1 MKRYWRLWTSFLK
14 ISWMADLEY
23 RVNIVMRIIGEFF
36 WYTLQLSVFEVL
48 YTHTNTIAG
57 WDVQSMRVFMGTLFV
72 VDVLYMILVHENM
85 EGMWSMV
92 RKGDLDLYLVK
103 PVNSQFMISCRKVSV
118 SYVTNLILVLAY
130 LGWAIANLK
139 QPVSALQFVLFPFL
153 IVCGVVICYSMRF
166 MFATLTV
173 VLQEAGNIQFIWY
186 QLYRLATRP
195 DPIYPSFLRTAVL
208 TIFPVAFLA
217 SVPARVIIEGVN
229 WTLLIASPLLA
240 IGLLFLSNYLWE
252 SALKRYASASS

>member
-1 MKRYWRLWTSFLK
+1 MRYWRLWVSFLK
-14 ISWMADLEY
+14 VSWMADLEY
-23 RVNIVMRIIGEFF
+23 RVNIVLRIIGEFF
-36 WYTLQLSVFEVL
+36 WYALQLSVFEVL

-57 WDVQSMRVFMGTLFV
+57 WDVHSMRVFMGTLFL
-72 VDVLYMILVHENM
+72 VDVIYMIFVHENL
-85 EGMWSMV
+85 ENIWTLI

-118 SYVTNLILVLAY
+118 SYAMNLFLVGIY
-130 LGWAIANLK
+130 LGWAISELK
-139 QPVSALQFVLFPFL
+139 QPVGIAQYLAFP
-153 IVCGVVICYSMRF
+153 VMVISGSVIFYGLRF

-195 DPIYPSFLRTAVL
+195 DPIYPMFLRNVVL
-208 TIFPVAFLA
+208 TVFPVAFLA
-217 SVPARVIIEGVN
+217 SVPARILIEGFS
-229 WTLLIASPLLA
+229 WPLFIASPLLA
-240 IGLLFLSNYLWE
+240 VGLLFLSNYVWE